1 MLTKTQAL
9 IVSGLSVGLFFGVL
23 MRHYRIC
30 MVAAVSNM
38 VLIRHHRYM
47 VTIVAAA
54 LIAILGTQLLEI
66 TGTVPIATTNYR
78 DGTLDWLGV
87 IYGGLLFGIG
97 AALAGGDA
105 ARTVVRAGEGNI
117 TGIVALV
124 VFMLAGY
131 MTQYGWLE
139 PMRLWVTANTAITL
153 EGGDAGIAP
162 LLGISKWIPLLVI
175 CSILLAYLIAVWKQ
189 HGEVKLLVVGML
201 LGAVVVPAWY
211 LSGVVT
217 VDEFAPDSKP
227 ASLTVVGALSRI
239 GSTVMMKGTPE
250 ASIPIFF
257 VIGLFAASLL
267 HSLVTRHIPIVKFIV
282 GVVIPAVVGYLLLDV
297 TGAVIGYVVGLIVM
311 HVVDKHRDPVDL
323 NVRTMVTTII
333 GAALMGIGGTISYG
347 CNIGQG
353 ISGLSTLSLESIL
366 AVIAIF
372 FGVWLGI
379 GLLSKFKI

>member
-1 MLTKTQAL
+1 MA
-9 IVSGLSVGLFFGVL
+9 SGLSVGLFFGVL
-23 MRHYRIC
+23 MRHYRVC

-38 VLIRHHRYM
+38 LLIRHHRYM

-66 TGTVPIATTNYR
+66 TGTVAIATTNYR

-97 AALAGGDA
+97 ASLAGGDA

-117 TGIVALV
+117 TGVVALV
-124 VFMLAGY
+124 IFMLAGY

-139 PMRLWVTANTAITL
+139 PMRLWVTAHSAIAL
-153 EGGDAGIAP
+153 EGGDAGLAP
-162 LLGISKWIPLLVI
+162 LLGISKWIPMLLI
-175 CSILLAYLIAVWKQ
+175 CSILLAYIVAVWKQ

-217 VDEFAPDSKP
+217 FDEFAPDSKP

-239 GSTVMMKGTPE
+239 GSTVLMKGTPE

-257 VIGLFAASLL
+257 VIGLFVASLF
-267 HSLVTRHIPIVKFIV
+267 HSLITRHIPVVKFAV
-282 GVVIPAVVGYLLLDV
+282 GVVLPAAIGYWLLDV
-297 TGAVIGYVVGLIVM
+297 TGAVIGYVGGLIVI
-311 HVVDKHRDPVDL
+311 HAIDKHWDPVDL
-323 NVRTMVTTII
+323 HVRSVVTTII

-353 ISGLSTLSLESIL
+353 ISGLSTLSLESIM
-366 AVIAIF
+366 AVISIF
-372 FGVWLGI
+372 FGVWLGML
-379 GLLSKFKI
+379 LLSKLET

>member
-9 IVSGLSVGLFFGVL
+9 MASGLSVGLFFGVL
-23 MRHYRIC
+23 MRHYRVC

-38 VLIRHHRYM
+38 LLIRHHRYM
-47 VTIVAAA
+47 VTIIAAA

-66 TGTVPIATTNYR
+66 TGTVAIATTNYR

-87 IYGGLLFGIG
+87 IYGGLIFGVG
-97 AALAGGDA
+97 ASLAGGDA

-124 VFMLAGY
+124 IFMLAGY

-139 PMRLWVTANTAITL
+139 PMRLWVTAHTAIQL
-153 EGGDAGIAP
+153 EGGDAGLAP
-162 LLGISKWIPLLVI
+162 LLGISKWIPMLLI
-175 CSILLAYLIAVWKQ
+175 CSILLAYIVAVWKQ

-217 VDEFAPDSKP
+217 LDEFAPDSKP

-239 GSTVMMKGTPE
+239 GSTVLMKGTPE

-257 VIGLFAASLL
+257 VIGLFVASLF
-267 HSLVTRHIPIVKFIV
+267 HSLITRHIPIVKFTV
-282 GVVIPAVVGYLLLDV
+282 GVVLPAAIGYWLLDV
-297 TGAVIGYVVGLIVM
+297 TGAVIGYVGGLIVI
-311 HVVDKHRDPVDL
+311 HAIDKHWDPVDL
-323 NVRTMVTTII
+323 NLRSMLTTIV
-333 GAALMGIGGTISYG
+333 GAAMMGIGGTISYG

-353 ISGLSTLSLESIL
+353 ISGLSTLSLESVM
-366 AVIAIF
+366 AVISIF
-372 FGVWLGI
+372 FGVWLGM
-379 GLLSKFKI
+379 LLLTKLET